1 MSALVERLS
10 TLLLSGGLKMTA
22 AESCTG
28 GLLAAAMTERPGSSA
43 VFERGFVTYSNE
55 AKIELLGV
63 DPEIIAK
70 NGAVSLECAEAMA
83 QGALQNSHADIA
95 LSITGIAGPDG
106 GSEEKP
112 VGTVCFGV
120 ATKGGGRSFSRLFAG
135 ERHAVRESA
144 TQTALEELI
153 STLEGA
159 G

>member
-1 MSALVERLS
+1 
-10 TLLLSGGLKMTA
+10 MTA

-28 GLLAAAMTERPGSSA
+28 GLLAAAMTGRPGSSA

-63 DPEIIAK
+63 GPKIIVK

-95 LSITGIAGPDG
+95 VSITGIAGPDG

-120 ATKGGGRSFSRLFAG
+120 ATKDGVRSFSRLFAG
-135 ERHAVRESA
+135 DRHAVRESA

-159 G
+159 A